1 MEKTKTLR
9 SFGFVGDIRDELKK
23 VTWPTRTE
31 TIKLT
36 VTVFAISLIVGLYV
50 GIIDVVLAKWFVV
63 HTQSGFE
70 AKAKEALEQRIK
82 TLGYEKK
89 IFDIVIP
96 MREIVTIKKGKKKNV
111 KEKVFPGYLLIKMIL
126 DDDSWLVVRTT
137 QGITG
142 F

>member
-1 MEKTKTLR
+1 MSEDNK
-9 SFGFVGDIRDELKK
+9 
-23 VTWPTRTE
+23 
-31 TIKLT
+31 
-36 VTVFAISLIVGLYV
+36 IVL
-50 GIIDVVLAKWFVV
+50 DDLAKWFVV

-111 KEKVFPGYLLIKMIL
+111 KEKVLQEALKKSKLKPN
-126 DDDSWLVVRTT
+126 S
-137 QGITG
+137 
-142 F
+142 